1 MSEVNA
7 LADRL
12 FGAIMER
19 HPIDA
24 TLMGMEGDHTALVDH
39 SEEAEQQYRVR
50 LQAIEDAVKRLQP
63 RTLSERITLGI
74 VLHEVRAQAD
84 VLDSRHVDYL
94 ISANFRGPLPLL
106 LNLLQKVPVETPD
119 QQAAYLQRLRNL
131 EGFLGTF
138 IQRHRTGIE
147 NGRTPVAHLV
157 EQAVAMV
164 DSHLANLGAFEIVDG
179 AREVI
184 DTVVRPA
191 LENYRHVLQNEVL
204 QHGRDTEH
212 AGLCWLP
219 DGDAVYRK
227 AIRSH
232 TTVDLDPEDLHAT
245 GLRLIEDLKRE
256 FTHYGADVFDRLRH
270 DPALR
275 HTNGQDLL
283 DAAHVAVAKAE
294 AAAPKWFR
302 TMPDQKCAI
311 VEMAPTLDA
320 AVPPHYYPASDDGS
334 RPGTYFVNTKE
345 PHNRV
350 RAVDEAT
357 AYHEAVPGH
366 HFERSKG
373 ALLQDLPVFRRKVQ
387 ISAFGEGWALYC
399 ERLADE
405 MGLYSDDEARLGML
419 TLDAMR
425 AGRLVVD
432 TGLHAKGW
440 SRQQAIDYL
449 VENTP
454 MTLLQIESEVDRYL
468 AEPAQ
473 ALAYMVGRLKFD
485 ELRGKSDAAKRDVRD
500 FHEVVLSQGRLTL
513 ALLDQVVADWLAE
526 G

>member
-1 MSEVNA
+1 MSEINA

-19 HPIDA
+19 HPVDA

-39 SEEAEQQYRVR
+39 SEEAEQQYRIR
-50 LQAIEDAVKRLQP
+50 LWAIEDAAKRLEPQ
-63 RTLSERITLGI
+63 TLSERITLGI
-74 VLHEVRAQAD
+74 VLHEVRAQID
-84 VLDSRHVDYL
+84 VLDSRHVDHL
-94 ISANFRGPLPLL
+94 ISANFRGPVPLL
-106 LNLLQKVPVETPD
+106 LNLLQKLPVDTPE

-131 EGFLGTF
+131 EGFLATF

-147 NGRTPVAHLV
+147 DGRTPVAHLV
-157 EQAVAMV
+157 EQAIAML
-164 DSHLANLGAFEIVDG
+164 DGHLANLDAFDLVDG

-191 LENYRHVLQNEVL
+191 LENYRNVLRNEIL
-204 QHGRDTEH
+204 EHGRDTEH

-219 DGDAVYRK
+219 GGDVVYRK
-227 AIRSH
+227 AIRAH
-232 TTVDLDPEDLHAT
+232 TTVDLDPEDLHTT

-256 FTHYGADVFDRLRH
+256 FAHYGADVFDRLRH

-283 DAAHVAVAKAE
+283 DAARVAVAKAE
-294 AAAPKWFR
+294 AVAPGWFR

-320 AVPPHYYPASDDGS
+320 AVPPHYYPAAEDGS

-345 PHNRV
+345 PHNRL
-350 RAVDEAT
+350 RAEDEAA

-366 HFERSKG
+366 HFEFSKA
-373 ALLQDLPVFRRKVQ
+373 ALLKDLPEIRRKAP
-387 ISAFGEGWALYC
+387 INAFSEGWALYC

-419 TLDAMR
+419 TIDAMR

-440 SRQQAIDYL
+440 SRQQAIDFL
-449 VENTP
+449 KENTP

-468 AEPAQ
+468 GEPAQ

-485 ELRGKSDAAKRDVRD
+485 ELRAKSDAAGRDVRD

-513 ALLDQVVADWLAE
+513 ALLDQVVTDWLAE
-526 G
+526 R